1 MLKRNNMKNEGIGY
15 RIFMVFNYLF
25 MLFVICVT
33 LLPYLNILAKA
44 FNDGNDSLRGGITF
58 FPRVFTLENFKV
70 LVKDETMYR
79 ATLITF
85 ARVGLTVLLSL
96 LVQFMAAYTLS
107 RRNLWGLKFV
117 NIYFLIPMFV
127 GSGLIPQYI
136 LFSKLHLLNTFWV
149 YIFPALWSFYNVMI
163 IRSYI
168 ATSIPDAV
176 IESARIEGCGEFRL
190 LIQIIMPLS
199 KPILAT
205 IALWVAVN
213 SWNDWTTTLYYIQSS
228 KLHTLQY
235 KLMQTIKETERIA
248 ALVQSAIENGQ
259 DASLVAGTQK
269 ITTDS
274 VQSAQVII
282 VTLPIICVYPFLQKY
297 FVKGVTLGS
306 VKG

>member
-1 MLKRNNMKNEGIGY
+1 MKIRNNMKNEGIGY
-15 RIFMVFNYLF
+15 RIFMIFNYIF
-25 MLFVICVT
+25 MIFIILVT

-58 FPRVFTLENFKV
+58 FPRVFSLENFKV
-70 LVKDETMYR
+70 LINDETMYN
-79 ATLITF
+79 ATVITLL
-85 ARVGLTVLLSL
+85 RVCVTVVLSL
-96 LVQFMAAYTLS
+96 FVQFMAAYTLS
-107 RRNLWGLKFV
+107 RKNLWGLKFV
-117 NIYFLIPMFV
+117 NVYFLIPMFV
-127 GSGLIPQYI
+127 GSGLIPQYV
-136 LFSKLHLLNTFWV
+136 LFSKLNLLNTFWV

-168 ATSIPDAV
+168 QTSIPDAV
-176 IESARIEGCGEFRL
+176 IESAKIEGCGELRML
-190 LIQIIMPLS
+190 VQIIMPLS

-205 IALWVAVN
+205 IALWIAVN

-228 KLHTLQY
+228 KLYTLQY
-235 KLMQTIKETERIA
+235 KLMQTIKETERIS

-259 DASLVAGTQK
+259 DASLIASTQK
-269 ITTDS
+269 VTTDS